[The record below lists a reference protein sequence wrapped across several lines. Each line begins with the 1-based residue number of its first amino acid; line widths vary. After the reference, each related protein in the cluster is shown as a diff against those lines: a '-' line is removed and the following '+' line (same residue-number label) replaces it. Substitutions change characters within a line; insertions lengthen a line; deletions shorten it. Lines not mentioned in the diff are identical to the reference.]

1 MTMLLVRIEP
11 NKLLHTWSWHRAIH
25 ILPKSPQR
33 WLQYRGQIK
42 CTIYPPQDGSSTAG
56 FSIFLRWSPSLRTFD
71 VRGGFHSST
80 SCFHGYKIQKQLHD
94 CYTLLNVK
102 PGCTQEELKD
112 AYYEKA
118 KIYHPDAQS
127 TTADAKKFDQVRA
140 AYRTVKKDIEEK
152 AGRVVM
158 DDDDDDDDLT
168 LFARHQIQHRQYLDN
183 EGIGFGT
190 RSERQQQYSQY
201 RVSRAQDSVFKH
213 KMKKM
218 MPEGENSLTLKD
230 QRAARRAKMSN
241 SMDRLVEDLIQE
253 SMSRGDFDNL
263 PGRGKP
269 LTFTPESPY
278 TDKITQKLNKILLD
292 DGLQPEW
299 IMLHK
304 EIRTDLKTWRENF
317 AIERKK
323 LGDPPLSEHI
333 SERWKKQ
340 VDIFKTNLTEI
351 NKRIDKL
358 NLIVPVLSKQMVHY
372 RFDREYKD
380 IYDNPDNFLPDDKK
394 GAIMQQTKYSDLY
407 SKEDYSSR
415 PSIITGVIELLF
427 QKKR

>member
-1 MTMLLVRIEP
+1 MTMMLVRIEP

-56 FSIFLRWSPSLRTFD
+56 ISIFLRWSPSLRTFD

-140 AYRTVKKDIEEK
+140 AYRTVK
-152 AGRVVM
+152 
-158 DDDDDDDDLT
+158 
-168 LFARHQIQHRQYLDN
+168 
-183 EGIGFGT
+183 GIGFGT

-213 KMKKM
+213 KMKRM